1 MLYPHPDVKGW
12 RPVFVN
18 DRSPQYRAAVAW
30 MRMMYQPR
38 PDYPIEYNPFEESDG
53 QPASPNP
60 GEQPVER

>member
-1 MLYPHPDVKGW
+1 M
-12 RPVFVN
+12 FVN